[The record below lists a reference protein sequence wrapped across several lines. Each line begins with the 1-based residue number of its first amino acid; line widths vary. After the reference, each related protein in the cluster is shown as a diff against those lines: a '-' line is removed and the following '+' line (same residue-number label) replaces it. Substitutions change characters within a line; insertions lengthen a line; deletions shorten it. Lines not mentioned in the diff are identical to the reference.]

1 MGVALIVAVAGCS
14 SRPSL
19 STSDAV
25 GQTLSAVFSSA
36 PEETSFLIQDS
47 SPRVG
52 EAASFE
58 LSTSDPKDWTV
69 VAICADN
76 VQLNDASAVEIS
88 VVPTA
93 SYSSQVKSEVKEGNF
108 LDAVTCENQQFR

>member
-1 MGVALIVAVAGCS
+1 MALLITAAGCS

-19 STSDAV
+19 PTSDAV
-25 GQTLSAVFSSA
+25 GQTLGAVFSSA

-52 EAASFE
+52 QVASFA

-69 VAICADN
+69 VAICADD

-93 SYSSQVKSEVKEGNF
+93 SYSSQVKSEVKEGKF
-108 LDAVTCENQQFR
+108 LDAVNCEDLRFR